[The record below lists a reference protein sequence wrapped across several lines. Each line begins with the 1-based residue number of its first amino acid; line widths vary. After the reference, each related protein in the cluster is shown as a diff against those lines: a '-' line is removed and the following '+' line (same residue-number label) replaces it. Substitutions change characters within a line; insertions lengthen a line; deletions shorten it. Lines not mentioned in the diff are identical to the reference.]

1 MKSHLKS
8 NSLLGSA
15 LLCAMLVPIKMTSS
29 HLQCHARTA
38 RLLLSALLAHDMS
51 FAELHDQ
58 APRGLALFV
67 PSQTSL
73 PHFRVFSQ
81 CTLRGAAL
89 SIAASGESSRS
100 SRPAALRTKGVATLS
115 ARLKRGGQNGEHN
128 GEQEAIAGD
137 SKSRRERGA
146 EMRTNGQEKRYGQMQ
161 RYYERRIYDD
171 AQDVDALCS
180 FGIFDVS
187 FGVCV

>member
-1 MKSHLKS
+1 
-8 NSLLGSA
+8 
-15 LLCAMLVPIKMTSS
+15 MLVPIKMTSS
-29 HLQCHARTA
+29 NLQCHARTA
-38 RLLLSALLAHDMS
+38 RLLLSALLAHDICRAPCLHMS
-51 FAELHDQ
+51 FAELPDQ

-89 SIAASGESSRS
+89 SIAALSIAASGESSRS
-100 SRPAALRTKGVATLS
+100 SRPSALRTKGVATLS
-115 ARLKRGGQNGEHN
+115 ARLKRGGQNGEQN
-128 GEQEAIAGD
+128 GEQEASAGD

-146 EMRTNGQEKRYGQMQ
+146 EMRTNGQEKRYDQMQ

-187 FGVCV
+187 LGVCV

>member
-1 MKSHLKS
+1 MRC
-8 NSLLGSA
+8 A

-29 HLQCHARTA
+29 NLQCHVRTA
-38 RLLLSALLAHDMS
+38 RWGQSSVSLLNALLAHDS
-51 FAELHDQ
+51 FAERTHL

-128 GEQEAIAGD
+128 GEQEASAGD

-146 EMRTNGQEKRYGQMQ
+146 EMRTNGQEKRYDQMQ

>member
-1 MKSHLKS
+1 
-8 NSLLGSA
+8 
-15 LLCAMLVPIKMTSS
+15 MLVPIKMTSS
-29 HLQCHARTA
+29 NLQCHARAA
-38 RLLLSALLAHDMS
+38 RLLLSALLAHDICRAPCLS
-51 FAELHDQ
+51 CAELPDQ